1 MSHEFNRMLKLA
13 GLTEI
18 KVKRL
23 EHLYNFNKFEVNM
36 DPTTNIPTDKDKFKH
51 NLQRLDLN
59 TVEEIP
65 FLSNV
70 KKYINDQIE
79 DIKQNEDIGYLKD
92 VGFFENEF
100 EENIIDHF
108 GENMPN
114 AFNISQ
120 KVKAYIDYLLK
131 QN

>member
-114 AFNISQ
+114 AFNVSQ

>member
-36 DPTTNIPTDKDKFKH
+36 DPTTNIPTDKDKFEH

-79 DIKQNEDIGYLKD
+79 DIKQNEDIGHLKD

-114 AFNISQ
+114 AFNVSQ